1 MNKKITYFAF
11 FSLVAIIVLS
21 FSIYFSN
28 QSKTNAKG
36 TSTTTSNKNVV
47 TTTSAEEDAKKKAAE
62 KLAAEENIQF
72 TKLENE
78 IKAYIGTNEKKFG
91 LYYYD
96 LTNGKTFEINSS
108 KEFAAASTVKVPMN
122 MVLLDMVNQGKI
134 SLKETMRYNKS
145 TDYEG
150 GTGILQGKDLSK
162 PIALETLSEYSII
175 YSDNIATHMIMR
187 RINKNYMRDAF
198 DKMLGHKAT
207 RTGNV
212 TTAKD
217 SGTFLKLLY
226 NNPNKNPYFSELVD
240 NMKET
245 SFHDRIDKYIPHDIT
260 AHKIGN
266 YGTYVN
272 DIAIVYTKRPYVL
285 VVLTNELSES
295 SEKIAHISEMVYDY
309 QTTLR

>member
-21 FSIYFSN
+21 FSVYFSN
-28 QSKTNAKG
+28 QSKTNAQG
-36 TSTTTSNKNVV
+36 TNTSSSNKSVATTTK
-47 TTTSAEEDAKKKAAE
+47 AEEDAKK
-62 KLAAEENIQF
+62 LVAEENAQF
-72 TKLENE
+72 AKLESE
-78 IKAYIGTNEKKFG
+78 IKAYIGTNERKFG

-96 LTNGKTFEINSS
+96 LNSGKTIEINSN

-134 SLKETMRYNKS
+134 SLNETMRYNKS

-150 GTGILQGKDLSK
+150 GTGILQSKDLSK
-162 PIALETLSEYSII
+162 PIALKTLSEYSII

-187 RINKNYMRDAF
+187 KINKNYMRDSF
-198 DKMLGHKAT
+198 DKMLGHKTT

-226 NNPNKNPYFSELVD
+226 NNPNKNPYYSELI
-240 NMKET
+240 NYMKRT
-245 SFHDRIDKYIPHDIT
+245 SFHDRIDKYIPQNIT

-266 YGTYVN
+266 YGAYVN
-272 DIAIVYTKRPYVL
+272 DIAIVYTNRPYVL
-285 VVLTNELSES
+285 VVLTNELPES
-295 SEKIAHISEMVYDY
+295 SEKIAHISKMVYDY
-309 QTTLR
+309 QTALK